1 MNGQFQGYFPNIPF
15 IPNQGMN
22 PNNYVNNDIRQLES
36 RISRLERDVR
46 RLENKIN
53 RLEHGYPVP
62 LKDNYTTYQADSYNM
77 M

>member
-1 MNGQFQGYFPNIPF
+1 MNNQMPGYYPNMPY

-22 PNNYVNNDIRQLES
+22 PNYIGMDLRQLEN
-36 RISRLERDVR
+36 RISRLEREVR

-53 RLEHGYPVP
+53 RMEQGYNKP
-62 LKDNYTTYQADSYNM
+62 LNDPYNTYQPNSYNM